1 MLDGLEAIYNEL
13 RRLQKEGVDRVYIN
27 DETHHLLKPV
37 PVEAPARERGEAVEH
52 ENLAALLK
60 KAPPPPEP
68 EPAATPEV
76 AAETLPN
83 PPQLTLPEGDAD
95 TQLQWLKSQVIA
107 CSVCNEHRGT
117 HEKVVPGDGSASAE
131 ILFCGDAPG
140 TDEADQ
146 GVPFVGSAGQLLNKI
161 IKAMGLER
169 SNVYCTNIMKWRPKN
184 DKPYGNRP
192 PTQEEMTFCLPY
204 FRAEVEAIQPKVIV
218 ALGNIAVN
226 GLMGPA
232 PDRKMGKIRGT
243 WHEFQDVP
251 LMITFHPSY
260 LLRNDTLKTKR
271 MVWEDLL
278 AAMKKIGLPISEK
291 QQGFF
296 LEK

>member
-1 MLDGLEAIYNEL
+1 MSDGLDAIYNEL
-13 RRLQKEGVDRVYIN
+13 RRLQKEGVNHVYIN
-27 DETHHLLKPV
+27 DETKDLLKPV
-37 PVEAPARERGEAVEH
+37 TVEAQPTRRGKAVEH

-60 KAPPPPEP
+60 KAPPPTENK
-68 EPAATPEV
+68 PAHTAEV
-76 AAETLPN
+76 ETQQLPP
-83 PPQLTLPEGDAD
+83 PPQLTLPEGDASS
-95 TQLQWLKSQVIA
+95 QLQWIKEQITS
-107 CSVCNEHRGT
+107 CCVCNEHKGA
-117 HEKVVPGDGSASAE
+117 HEQIVPGDGSATAQ

-140 TDEADQ
+140 TDEANQ
-146 GVPFVGSAGQLLNKI
+146 GIPFVGSAGRLLNKI
-161 IKAMGLER
+161 IKAMSLER
-169 SNVYCTNIMKWRPKN
+169 TDVYCTNIMKWRPKN

-204 FRAEVEAIQPKVIV
+204 FRAEVEAIHPKVIV

-226 GLMGPA
+226 GLMGPD
-232 PDRKMGKIRGT
+232 PKRKMGSIRGT

-278 AAMKKIGLPISEK
+278 AAMDKVELPISEK
-291 QQGFF
+291 QRGFF
-296 LEK
+296 L